1 MWVFFYVSLSK
12 YSMILI
18 LSLCVLILAAYVRSM
33 PIMFIFLV
41 VNSILVA
48 VLALRVLV
56 LIYQI
61 FTSKCRLNHEQK
73 SLRTILC
80 IGSGG
85 HTTELMRIVN
95 NLDQTKYEPRLYIL
109 AENDISSEVKI
120 HKADN
125 SETYVICKI
134 PRSRNVNQS
143 YFSSVF
149 STLYATLYTV
159 PVVYNF
165 KPNIILCNGP
175 GTCIPVCVVAFILR
189 CFFIVDCRIIFIESI
204 CRVRTMS
211 LTGKILQF
219 FADLIVVQWPQ
230 LRDACFRAMYFG
242 RLT

>member
-1 MWVFFYVSLSK
+1 MVSI
-12 YSMILI
+12 ILI
-18 LSLCVLILAAYVRSM
+18 FLIVITTLLAA
-33 PIMFIFLV
+33 I
-41 VNSILVA
+41 
-48 VLALRVLV
+48 ALRALI

-61 FTSKCRLNHEQK
+61 FTSNCKFNYEEK

-85 HTTELMRIVN
+85 HTTELIRIVQ
-95 NLDQTKYEPRLYIL
+95 NLEPTKYEPRLYIV
-109 AENDISSEVKI
+109 AENDFSSEVKI
-120 HKADN
+120 HKAEK
-125 SETYVICKI
+125 SEINKTYVICKI

-149 STLYATLYTV
+149 STLHATLYTV

-211 LTGKILQF
+211 LTGKILQL

-230 LRDACFRAMYFG
+230 LRDVCFRAMYFG